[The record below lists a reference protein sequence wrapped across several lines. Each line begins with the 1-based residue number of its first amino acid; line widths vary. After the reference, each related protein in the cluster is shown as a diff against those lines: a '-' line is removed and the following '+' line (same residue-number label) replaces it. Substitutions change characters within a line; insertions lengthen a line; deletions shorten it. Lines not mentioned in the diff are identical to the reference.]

1 MWVSKPFCSDSQSR
15 DVWSQLLQALF
26 LLLLPL
32 VLLAGLLA
40 AYVTRRG
47 MFHAVGLSR
56 QEMGLIAIGPF
67 AAMLFDVPVFIYQDY
82 FLAFNVGGA
91 IVPIVL
97 SLHLLR
103 KHDVG
108 LPRVAVG
115 VGLVAAASFM
125 ITRVTDVGVVASF
138 PFYLLPSVLA
148 ALLALLL
155 VSRRSTA
162 APGYAYAV
170 ATLGVVIGAD
180 FFHLPEI
187 FSEPFMGSVG
197 GAGLYD
203 MVYIAGLLAV
213 CLVLPVM
220 HRSIRRRLFRSSD
233 PHLLLTRAR
242 SAQDW
247 QMTHHLVVRAVR
259 EKLGRLGRRGTA
271 GALHRLLGPA
281 AAHDFTLLQNR
292 PIRTSRDARAAWT
305 TGRLLVD
312 ALDKLERQRYASA
325 PCRIGA
331 FFVDIAILGF
341 LSLLP
346 ALLSSFNVATMFF
359 VFFFSMQLLYFTGLE
374 WMAGTTVGKG
384 LLGLAVA
391 DERGGDPDFMAA
403 FTRNIIRFFD
413 MLLLGYLVSLVMI
426 GFTQKKQRLG
436 DVVAKTVVVK
446 NR

>member
-1 MWVSKPFCSDSQSR
+1 MQSR
-15 DVWSQLLQALF
+15 DVSPQLLQTLF

-47 MFHAVGLSR
+47 MFQAIGLSR
-56 QEMGLIAIGPF
+56 QEIGLVAIGPF
-67 AAMLFDVPVFIYQDY
+67 AAMLFDVPVFIYRDY

-91 IVPIVL
+91 VVPIVL
-97 SLHLLR
+97 SLHLIR

-108 LPRVAVG
+108 LPRLVAG

-125 ITRVTDVGVVASF
+125 VTRVTAMGVVASF
-138 PFYLLPSVLA
+138 PFYLLPSILA

-155 VSRRSTA
+155 ASRRSVA
-162 APGYAYAV
+162 SPGYSYAI

-203 MVYIAGLLAV
+203 MVYIAGLLSL
-213 CLVLPVM
+213 CLVLPFM
-220 HRSIRRRLFRSSD
+220 HRGIKRRPARSRD
-233 PHLLLTRAR
+233 PHMLLASAR
-242 SAQDW
+242 SARDRE
-247 QMTHHLVVRAVR
+247 TARHLAARAVR
-259 EKLGRLGRRGTA
+259 EKLTWLGYPCDVQVVR
-271 GALHRLLGPA
+271 RLLGQA
-281 AAHDFTLLQNR
+281 AGHDFTLLQNR
-292 PIRTSRDARAAWT
+292 PVTSAGDARAAVT
-305 TGRLLVD
+305 TSRLLLD
-312 ALDKLERQRYASA
+312 ALDKLERRRYASA
-325 PCRIGA
+325 LRRTGA
-331 FFVDIAILGF
+331 FLLDAAILGF

-374 WMAGTTVGKG
+374 WAAGITVGKG
-384 LLGLAVA
+384 LLGLAVT
-391 DERGGDPDFMAA
+391 DERGGTPDFMAA
-403 FTRNIIRFFD
+403 FTRNVIRFFD
-413 MLLLGYLVSLVMI
+413 MLLLGYLVSLIMI
-426 GFTQKKQRLG
+426 GFTGKKQRLG
-436 DVVAKTVVVK
+436 DVVAGTVVVK